1 MKIMII
7 FGTRPEAIKIA
18 PVVLALRRMTDF
30 SVQVCFTGQHRDM
43 AVPIMK
49 LFGIEPDVRLAITN
63 SSLCASV
70 SEILQQLDTLLSQEQ
85 PDLLLVQGD
94 TNSVL
99 AAALAAFYHRIPIG
113 HIEAGLRTFQKFLPY
128 PEEMNRLLTTRL
140 ADLHFAPTQ
149 QAKDNLLLDNIPEEN
164 IFITGNT
171 VIDAL
176 YLMLEKIDRSSA
188 NGQIIKPALP
198 FLDTSRKLLLL
209 TGHRR
214 ENQGEGLE
222 IICNTLKQIASLRD
236 DVQIVYPVHP
246 SPNVKNTVFPLLQD
260 IDNIHLTEPL
270 DYFSFIQLLN
280 KSYCVLTD
288 SGGVQEEAAALGK
301 PVILLRETTERPE
314 IAQMTRVITAGT
326 DGSRILNAVLQL
338 LDTPVQTEICHNPVL
353 GNGDAA
359 ERIVRII
366 TEYFRRAGR

>member
-1 MKIMII
+1 MKIMIV

-18 PVVLALRRMTDF
+18 PVILALRRMTDF

-43 AVPIMK
+43 AMPIME
-49 LFGIEPDVRLAITN
+49 LFEIEPDLKLAITN
-63 SSLCASV
+63 RSLCDSV
-70 SEILQQLDTLLSQEQ
+70 AEIMQQLDVLFCQEK

-149 QAKDNLLLDNIPEEN
+149 QAKENLLHEGVKEEN
-164 IFITGNT
+164 IFVTGNT

-176 YLMLEKIDRSSA
+176 HLMLKKIDCASG
-188 NGQIIKPALP
+188 NGGILQRFFP
-198 FLDTSRKLLLL
+198 FLQPSRKLLLL

-214 ENQGEGLE
+214 ENQGEGLVE
-222 IICNTLKQIASLRD
+222 ICNALRRIALLRN

-246 SPNVKNTVFPLLQD
+246 SPQVRDTVLPLLQNTA
-260 IDNIHLTEPL
+260 NIHLTAPL
-270 DYFSFIQLLN
+270 DYLRFIQLLHQ
-280 KSYCVLTD
+280 SYCVLTD

-301 PVILLRETTERPE
+301 PIILLRETTERPE
-314 IAQMTRVITAGT
+314 IAQMTRVITTGT

-338 LDTPVQTEICHNPVL
+338 LDIPVQTEICYNPAL
-353 GNGDAA
+353 GKGDAA
-359 ERIVRII
+359 EHIVHAIMER
-366 TEYFRRAGR
+366 FRREDK